1 MSSYCLASRAH
12 HLLQHH
18 HDHEHGFPVQD
29 DDRLFEYLLLEI
41 NQAGLSWLTVVK
53 KRAALKK
60 AYADFSFSR
69 VARFGV
75 EDILRLMQD
84 ASIIR
89 HRLKIEAAIFN
100 AQRICEIAK
109 THGSFKAWL
118 DGHHPLERAA
128 WVKLFRRTF
137 RFVGNEIVGEF
148 LMGTG
153 YLPDAHARS
162 CPVYA
167 RVLASRPPWTHNE
180 KQHRSFVQDKHDEAS
195 TARQIR

>member
-1 MSSYCLASRAH
+1 MSSYCLGARAH
-12 HLLQHH
+12 PLLQQH
-18 HDHEHGFPVQD
+18 HDLEHGFPVEG

-41 NQAGLSWLTVVK
+41 NQAGLSWLTILK
-53 KRAALKK
+53 KRATLRQ
-60 AYADFSFSR
+60 AYADFSVAR
-69 VARFGV
+69 VAHFDAQ
-75 EDILRLMQD
+75 DIERLTQD
-84 ASIIR
+84 AGIIR
-89 HRLKIEAAIFN
+89 HRLKIEAAVHN
-100 AQRICEIAK
+100 ARQISEIAK

-118 DGHHPLERAA
+118 DKHHPLEREA

-167 RVLASRPPWTHNE
+167 RVLASRPPWVE
-180 KQHRSFVQDKHDEAS
+180 RAAAS
-195 TARQIR
+195 A